1 MAGGEGPLLHGYHA
15 EVDVLAVL
23 YPIIAHELQHLE
35 KLLKVQVLLVGHNVE
50 GLYEVVGLFAVYGR
64 RKVTGGVERRPVGAE
79 YYAGGHIVCGKVNQ
93 CRALVNGEQTLFPQ
107 LVYDCAHLVL
117 IEAFARVAVEA
128 YPQPVVYLADLLEGK
143 VLELLPEGNGLL
155 VAAFDLLEPGP
166 GLVVHLGVGLRL
178 LVEADIELHQ
188 LTHGALGHR
197 LVPPLFIGHYHLAE
211 LGSPVPQVVYAY
223 GVVAQRLVYPVKGVA
238 YGGAGQMAYVK
249 GLRDVYGG
257 ILHADVPAAAKV
269 AVAVAV
275 ARGKHPIER
284 IPHEGGLI
292 REEVEVAPLGLHGG
306 YAVYVAYAP
315 CKLCGY
321 GGRGLAHGLCEAEAG
336 EGVVAH
342 GGVGRSFQP
351 VLELIRFQSGLCR
364 YCGGNAQL
372 VFHYVNSPVIFFF
385 SYSSI
390 RIMSAPSARSFCS
403 RNS

>member
-15 EVDVLAVL
+15 EVHVLAVL

-35 KLLKVQVLLVGHNVE
+35 ELLKVQVLLVGHNVE
-50 GLYEVVGLFAVYGR
+50 GLYEVVGLFAVYCR
-64 RKVTGGVERRPVGAE
+64 RKITGGVKGCAVGAE
-79 YYAGGHIVCGKVNQ
+79 YYAGGHIVCRQIHKG
-93 CRALVNGEQTLFPQ
+93 RPLVHREQTLFPQ
-107 LVYDCAHLVL
+107 LVYDRAHLVL
-117 IEAFARVAVEA
+117 IEAFARIAVEA
-128 YPQPVVYLADLLEGK
+128 YPQPVVYLAHLLEGK
-143 VLELLPEGNGLL
+143 VLELLPKGNGFIVPVLY
-155 VAAFDLLEPGP
+155 LLEPGA
-166 GLVVHLGVGLRL
+166 GLVVHLGVLFRL
-178 LVEADIELHQ
+178 VMEADIELYK
-188 LTHGALGHR
+188 LAHGALGHR
-197 LVPPLFIGHYHLAE
+197 LVPPFFIGHYHLAE

-223 GVVAQRLVYPVKGVA
+223 GVVAQRLVYPVQGVA
-238 YGGAGQMAYVK
+238 YGGAGQMAYME
-249 GLRDVYGG
+249 GLGDVYGG

-275 ARGKHPIER
+275 ALSKHPIER

-321 GGRGLAHGLCEAEAG
+321 GGRGLAHGLCQAEAG

-342 GGVGRSFQP
+342 GGVGRGFQP

-372 VFHYVNSPVIFFF
+372 AFHYVNSPVIFFF

-390 RIMSAPSARSFCS
+390 RVMSAPSARSFCS

>member
-1 MAGGEGPLLHGYHA
+1 M
-15 EVDVLAVL
+15 LAVL
-23 YPIIAHELQHLE
+23 NPIIAHELQHLE
-35 KLLKVQVLLVGHNVE
+35 KLLKVQVLLVGHDVE
-50 GLYEVVGLFAVYGR
+50 GLYKVVGLFAVYGR
-64 RKVTGGVERRPVGAE
+64 RKVPCGVKGCAVGAE

-93 CRALVNGEQTLFPQ
+93 GRALVNGEQPLFPQ

-128 YPQPVVYLADLLEGK
+128 YPQPVVYLAHLLEGK

-155 VAAFDLLEPGP
+155 VAAFDLFEPGP
-166 GLVVHLGVGLRL
+166 GLVVHLGVLFRL
-178 LVEADIELHQ
+178 LVEADVQ
-188 LTHGALGHR
+188 LYKLPHGALGHR
-197 LVPPLFIGHYHLAE
+197 LVSPLFIGHYHLAE

-223 GVVAQRLVYPVKGVA
+223 SVVAQRLVYPVQGVA
-238 YGGAGQMAYVK
+238 YGGAGQMAYVE
-249 GLRDVYGG
+249 GLGDVYGG

-275 ARGKHPIER
+275 ALSKHLVER

-321 GGRGLAHGLCEAEAG
+321 GGRGLAHGFCQAEAW

-385 SYSSI
+385 SYSSM

>member
-23 YPIIAHELQHLE
+23 NPIIAHQLQHLE

-64 RKVTGGVERRPVGAE
+64 RKVACGVKRRPVGAE

-93 CRALVNGEQTLFPQ
+93 CRALVHREQPLFPQ

-117 IEAFARVAVEA
+117 IEALARVAVEV
-128 YPQPVVYLADLLEGK
+128 YPQPVVYLAHLLEGK

-155 VAAFDLLEPGP
+155 VAAFDLFEPGP
-166 GLVVHLGVGLRL
+166 GLVVHLGVLFRL
-178 LVEADIELHQ
+178 LVEADVQ
-188 LTHGALGHR
+188 LYKLPHGALGHR
-197 LVPPLFIGHYHLAE
+197 LVSPLFIGHYHLAE

-238 YGGAGQMAYVK
+238 YCGAGQMAYME
-249 GLRDVYGG
+249 GLGDVYGR

-275 ARGKHPIER
+275 ALSKHLVER

-321 GGRGLAHGLCEAEAG
+321 GGRGLAHGLCQAEAG

-342 GGVGRSFQP
+342 CGVGRSFQP

-364 YCGGNAQL
+364 YCGGNALL
-372 VFHYVNSPVIFFF
+372 VFH
-385 SYSSI
+385 
-390 RIMSAPSARSFCS
+390 IM
-403 RNS
+403 